1 MNVYEITLKV
11 YLLKSINVEEAQ
23 QKIAELID
31 KSLAKNSEFLDL
43 HNKNIF
49 KNYCFNSFYPIDKS
63 GIYKVDNVYTVKLR
77 TISKELGQYLNNV
90 LSNEYTDYIKGL
102 VTDIRIIPKKHIEK
116 IYSITPLILK
126 NDDGYW
132 KNFLSFEEF
141 EKRIKENLI
150 KKYNLINNEKLDE
163 NFDLYTFIEIK
174 NKKPIATS
182 YKGKRILGD
191 KINIVISDDIRAQK
205 LAYMALGTGVGEMNA
220 RGQGFVNFRWL

>member
-1 MNVYEITLKV
+1 VNVYEITLKV
-11 YLLKSINVEEAQ
+11 YLLRSINVEEAQ

-31 KSLAKNSEFLDL
+31 KSLGKNSGFLDL

-63 GIYKVDNVYTVKLR
+63 GIYKADNIYTVKIR
-77 TISKELGQYLNNV
+77 TISKDLGKYFNNV
-90 LSNEYTDYIKGL
+90 LANEYTDCIKGL

-126 NDDGYW
+126 NNDGYW
-132 KNFLSFEEF
+132 KGSLGFEEF
-141 EKRIKENLI
+141 EKRVKENLI
-150 KKYNLINNEKLDE
+150 KKYNFINDEKLDE

-182 YKGKRILGD
+182 YKGKLILGD
-191 KINIVISDDIRAQK
+191 KISIVISDDIRAQE
-205 LAYMALGTGVGEMNA
+205 LAYMALGTGIGEMNA

>member
-11 YLLKSINVEEAQ
+11 YLLRSINVEEAQ

-31 KSLAKNSEFLDL
+31 KSLGKNSGFLDL

-63 GIYKVDNVYTVKLR
+63 GIYKADNIYTVKIR
-77 TISKELGQYLNNV
+77 TISKDLGKYFNNV
-90 LSNEYTDYIKGL
+90 LANEYTDCIKGL

-126 NDDGYW
+126 NNDGYW
-132 KNFLSFEEF
+132 KGSLGFEEF
-141 EKRIKENLI
+141 EKRVKENLI
-150 KKYNLINNEKLDE
+150 KKYNFINDEKLDE

-191 KINIVISDDIRAQK
+191 KISIVISDDIRAQE
-205 LAYMALGTGVGEMNA
+205 LAYMALGTGIGEMNA

>member
-1 MNVYEITLKV
+1 V

-31 KSLAKNSEFLDL
+31 KSLAKNGEFLDL

-63 GIYKVDNVYTVKLR
+63 GIYKADNVYTVKLR

-116 IYSITPLILK
+116 VYSITPLILK

-132 KNFLSFEEF
+132 KNSLSFEEF

-150 KKYNLINNEKLDE
+150 KKYIDTFNHNDE
-163 NFDLYTFIEIK
+163 ELY
-174 NKKPIATS
+174 S
-182 YKGKRILGD
+182 QRI
-191 KINIVISDDIRAQK
+191 ISDDIRAQE
-205 LAYMALGTGVGEMNA
+205 LAYMALGTGIGEMNA

>member
-1 MNVYEITLKV
+1 VNVYEITLKV
-11 YLLKSINVEEAQ
+11 YLLRSINVEEAQ

-31 KSLAKNSEFLDL
+31 KSLGKNSGFLDL

-49 KNYCFNSFYPIDKS
+49 KNYCFNSFYPVDKS
-63 GIYKVDNVYTVKLR
+63 GIYKADNIYTVKLR

-90 LSNEYTDYIKGL
+90 LANEYTDCIKGL

-126 NDDGYW
+126 NNDGYW

-205 LAYMALGTGVGEMNA
+205 LAYMALGTGIGEMNA

>member
-11 YLLKSINVEEAQ
+11 YLLKEINVEETQ
-23 QKIAELID
+23 QRIAELID
-31 KSLAKNSEFLDL
+31 KSLVRNSEFLEL
-43 HNKNIF
+43 HNENIF
-49 KNYCFNSFYPIDKS
+49 KNYCFNSFYPIEKS
-63 GIYKVDNVYTVKLR
+63 GIYKADNIYTVKLR
-77 TISKELGQYLNNV
+77 TINKILAEYLNNV
-90 LSNEYTDYIKGL
+90 LANEYTNYIKGL

-132 KNFLSFEEF
+132 KNSLSFEEF

-150 KKYNLINNEKLDE
+150 KKYNSINNEKLDE

-191 KINIVISDDIRAQK
+191 KINIVISDDVRAQE
-205 LAYMALGTGVGEMNA
+205 LAYMAIGTGIGEMNA
-220 RGQGFVNFRWL
+220 RGQGFINFRWL

>member
-1 MNVYEITLKV
+1 V

-31 KSLAKNSEFLDL
+31 KSLAKNGEFLDL

-63 GIYKVDNVYTVKLR
+63 GIYKADNVYTVKLR

-116 IYSITPLILK
+116 VYSITPLILK

-132 KNFLSFEEF
+132 K
-141 EKRIKENLI
+141 
-150 KKYNLINNEKLDE
+150 
-163 NFDLYTFIEIK
+163 
-174 NKKPIATS
+174 S
-182 YKGKRILGD
+182 YKEI
-191 KINIVISDDIRAQK
+191 
-205 LAYMALGTGVGEMNA
+205 
-220 RGQGFVNFRWL
+220 

>member
-11 YLLKSINVEEAQ
+11 YLLRSINVEEAQ

-31 KSLAKNSEFLDL
+31 KSLGKNSGLLDL

-63 GIYKVDNVYTVKLR
+63 GIYKADNIYTVKIR
-77 TISKELGQYLNNV
+77 TISKDLGKYFNNV
-90 LSNEYTDYIKGL
+90 LANEYTDCIKGL

-126 NDDGYW
+126 NNDGYW
-132 KNFLSFEEF
+132 KGSLGFEEF
-141 EKRIKENLI
+141 EKRVKENLI
-150 KKYNLINNEKLDE
+150 KKYNFINDEKLDE

-191 KINIVISDDIRAQK
+191 KISIVISDDIRAQE
-205 LAYMALGTGVGEMNA
+205 LAYMALGTGIGEMNA